1 MYRVTVLR
9 TFYFLWLAYCS
20 PSVAMQQYVLDCP
33 GRNLMTVT
41 VTDYVITTLHWDNEF
56 IVAPRAINTVDKNH
70 EALSVYLFVNQDVL
84 TINRSQNLYRFAYHS
99 QRVVTCHKV
108 RDISVRVWN
117 QK

>member
-1 MYRVTVLR
+1 M
-9 TFYFLWLAYCS
+9 
-20 PSVAMQQYVLDCP
+20 AMQQYVLDCP

-56 IVAPRAINTVDKNH
+56 IVAPRAINIVDKNH

-84 TINRSQNLYRFAYHS
+84 TINCSQNLYRFAYRS

-117 QK
+117 KT